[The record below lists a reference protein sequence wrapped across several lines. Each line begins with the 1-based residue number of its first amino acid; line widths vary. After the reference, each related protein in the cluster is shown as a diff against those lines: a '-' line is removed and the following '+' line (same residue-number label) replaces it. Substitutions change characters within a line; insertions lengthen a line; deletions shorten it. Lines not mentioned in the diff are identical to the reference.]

1 MWKARKGGWV
11 QYADGRG
18 EVWVRRGEGWWVWWR
33 RVRGKAREADEG
45 GEGTRAW
52 WWKWRKRGKG
62 GSGEERP
69 LLAG

>member
-1 MWKARKGGWV
+1 MR
-11 QYADGRG
+11 YADGRE

-33 RVRGKAREADEG
+33 RVRGKAREEVMEG
-45 GEGTRAW
+45 EGREGTRAW
-52 WWKWRKRGKG
+52 WWKWRRGGEG